1 MARNPKVRRPK
12 VRRPKARRP
21 KPKARS
27 DSIVKS
33 EGDRSSG
40 GALSI
45 NHASKTIR
53 VDWSRLSPPT
63 DIYDA
68 DFAWAEERHGAVSGD
83 MVKSCVWEAD
93 QAASF
98 LTPSTKATPPMT
110 SVINR

>member
-1 MARNPKVRRPK
+1 MARNPK

-27 DSIVKS
+27 HSIVKS

-68 DFAWAEERHGAVSGD
+68 DFAWAEERHGAVSVLFAKAHLSGD
-83 MVKSCVWEAD
+83 GLRSRVEVRFAYEPFVNNLWD
-93 QAASF
+93 QSSEF
-98 LTPSTKATPPMT
+98 F
-110 SVINR
+110 